1 MRHTTCRAT
10 FLAVGLLTLALSTA
24 ARCDEASNRES
35 VIQGVR
41 DDVRR
46 KIQERSEAPSAT
58 RPASEVTSEARQPA
72 PAPAQD
78 SVKPDAPK

>member
-1 MRHTTCRAT
+1 MRHSAYRAT
-10 FLAVGLLTLALSTA
+10 FLVLGLLTLVSNTA

-46 KIQERSEAPSAT
+46 KIQERSEVPSAT
-58 RPASEVTSEARQPA
+58 RPESDVASEVKPP

-78 SVKPDAPK
+78 GPRADTPK